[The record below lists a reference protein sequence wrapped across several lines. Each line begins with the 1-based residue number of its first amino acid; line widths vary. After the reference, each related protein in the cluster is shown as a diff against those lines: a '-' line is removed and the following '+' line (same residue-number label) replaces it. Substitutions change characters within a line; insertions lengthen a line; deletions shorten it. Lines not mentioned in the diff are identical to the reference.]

1 MAATGYLLK
10 TINLLQ
16 SLYQKYIRNNHI
28 MWPYMKS
35 KPFQNTYLNAL
46 YLRTTETNMSILH
59 MLPTGQTLNIIREI
73 MNVQHNIIEVIKEKR

>member
-1 MAATGYLLK
+1 
-10 TINLLQ
+10 
-16 SLYQKYIRNNHI
+16 
-28 MWPYMKS
+28 MKS

>member
-1 MAATGYLLK
+1 
-10 TINLLQ
+10 
-16 SLYQKYIRNNHI
+16 
-28 MWPYMKS
+28 MKS

-73 MNVQHNIIEVIKEKR
+73 MNVQHIIEKKKTIGMVCTFDENGK